1 MVRGTVRSLNA
12 QKNEHIYSINPSK
25 KDNIELV
32 AADLLDDS
40 VWDKV
45 IQGCD
50 YVCHVASPLL
60 LKPPKDENEFINP
73 AVNGTTCIMNACI
86 KHKVKKLVMTS
97 SVAAVYPGR
106 DYKDVHNEDHWSII
120 QK

>member
-12 QKNEHIYSINPSK
+12 QKNEQIYNINPSK

-50 YVCHVASPLL
+50 YVCHVASPFAI
-60 LKPPKDENEFINP
+60 KPPKDENEFINP
-73 AVNGTTCIMNACI
+73 AVNGTTSIMNACL
-86 KHKVKKLVMTS
+86 KHKVKKLVITS

-106 DYKDVHNEDHWSII
+106 DCDEVHKDDDWSILEN
-120 QK
+120 